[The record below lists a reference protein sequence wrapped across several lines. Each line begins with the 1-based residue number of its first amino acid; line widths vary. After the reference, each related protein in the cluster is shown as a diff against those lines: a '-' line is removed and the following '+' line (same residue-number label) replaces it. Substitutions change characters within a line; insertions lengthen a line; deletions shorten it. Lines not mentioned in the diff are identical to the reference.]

1 MIFYSTGVIWP
12 EQIQILY
19 TQEPIKVGLYSIA
32 TGASGALASPIIGKI
47 ITRVDQTRTV
57 LVIAVA
63 LLTLVSG
70 LQAIVSTY
78 YAREVH
84 VNAADET
91 PSSRQSDCLNYHR
104 MLV

>member
-19 TQEPIKVGLYSIA
+19 TQEPIKIGLYSIA
-32 TGASGALASPIIGKI
+32 TGASGAIASPIVGKI
-47 ITRVDQTRTV
+47 IAHVNQTRLV
-57 LVIAVA
+57 LVIAVG

-78 YAREVH
+78 NNR
-84 VNAADET
+84 
-91 PSSRQSDCLNYHR
+91 
-104 MLV
+104 